1 MTALDTDTTQTAVL
15 TIDGVSKRFGGLVA
29 VDGASLSVPAGGAI
43 YGLIGPNGAGKT
55 TLFNCITGI
64 LRPDEGR
71 VSVGDDDTTGWKPH
85 RLAQRG
91 LGRTFQRLE
100 VFDTMT
106 VEENIQ
112 VAVEAT
118 QQGRVFRGL
127 FTLAHPTE
135 ADVRDRTDELISLVQ
150 LEEFRRS
157 PVGGLPTGVGRLVEL
172 GRALAIRPRIV
183 LLDEP
188 ASGLDAGETQFL
200 GDVLRDVA
208 TREGVSLLLV
218 EHDVELVLA
227 LCERIYVLDFGRLI
241 AEGSPDEIQHDP
253 AVRAAYL
260 GEQESEHDDA

>member
-1 MTALDTDTTQTAVL
+1 MTRLDATQTAVL
-15 TIDGVSKRFGGLVA
+15 TVTDVHKRFGGLVA
-29 VDGASLSVPAGGAI
+29 VNDVSLAVPAGGAI

-64 LRPDEGR
+64 LKPEGGR
-71 VSVGDDDTTGWKPH
+71 VLVGDEDTTGWKPH

-106 VEENIQ
+106 VEENLQ

-127 FTLAHPTE
+127 FTLAHPTDD
-135 ADVRDRTDELISLVQ
+135 DVRARTDELVRLVQ
-150 LEEFRRS
+150 LDEYRRV

-172 GRALAIRPRIV
+172 GRALAIRPRVV

-188 ASGLDAGETQFL
+188 ASGLDANETRFL
-200 GDVLRDVA
+200 QEVLRDVA
-208 TREGVSLLLV
+208 EREGVSLLLV
-218 EHDVELVLA
+218 EHDVDLVLE
-227 LCERIYVLDFGRLI
+227 LCEWIYVLDFGQLI
-241 AEGSPDEIQHDP
+241 AQGPPDEIQHDP

-260 GEQESEHDDA
+260 GEEGRE